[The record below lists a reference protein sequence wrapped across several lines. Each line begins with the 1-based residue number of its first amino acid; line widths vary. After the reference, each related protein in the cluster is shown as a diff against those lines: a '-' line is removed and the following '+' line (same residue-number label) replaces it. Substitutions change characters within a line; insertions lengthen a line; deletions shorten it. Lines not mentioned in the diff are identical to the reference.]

1 MPQNFT
7 PDGLCYEVHGPDD
20 APVVVF
26 LNGTGQTV
34 LYWQNAARR
43 LRRRYRVV
51 LYDARGQGRSR
62 LNGRRLDLQGHV
74 GDLVGLLDLLRV
86 PHAHLAGL
94 SHGAYVAAAL
104 AAVHRQR
111 VDGLVLSG
119 VGDAHGPGGI
129 RVLQRWRR
137 ILQEEG
143 LAVLARRML
152 PDVFGPRFLAANAG
166 LHEGMARAI
175 ARRNDTVSLAAQLEA
190 VLDYRPLA
198 EIATPGPP
206 CLVISGGQDA
216 LVPPEAAQR
225 LADIYGGRHVCLP
238 EAGHSVPV
246 EAGEVFLALVESFL
260 SRPPRP
266 SQLPP

>member
-1 MPQNFT
+1 MPQHFT

-20 APVVVF
+20 APAVVF

-51 LYDARGQGRSR
+51 LYDARGQGQSP

-74 GDLVGLLDLLRV
+74 EDLVGLLDLLRV
-86 PHAHLAGL
+86 PRAHLVGL

-104 AAVHRQR
+104 AAGHRQR

-119 VGDAHGPGGI
+119 VGDAPATQGI
-129 RVLQRWRR
+129 QVLQRWRR
-137 ILQEEG
+137 ILEEEG
-143 LAVLARRML
+143 LGAMARRML
-152 PDVFGPRFLAANAG
+152 PDVFGPRFRAANAG

-175 ARRNDTVSLAAQLEA
+175 VRRNDAVALAAQLEA

-198 EIATPGPP
+198 EIAMPGLP

-216 LVPPEAAQR
+216 LVPPEAAER
-225 LADIYGGRHVCLP
+225 LAGLYGGRHVCLP

-246 EAGEVFLALVESFL
+246 EAGEVFLTLVESFL
-260 SRPPRP
+260 SQQQRP